1 MRDRE
6 QYYFDTLKPEYNILK
21 VAGSSLGRKVSEET
35 KALLSLSATG
45 RIFSPEMR
53 EKKMANSSVYKQA
66 ILISKIGMEEILLF
80 PSMVKG
86 AEYLGISRSQVSK
99 YIKNNK
105 PYKEFTITKLSE
117 TINSSEKLN
126 SKPFNLY
133 W

>member
-53 EKKMANSSVYKQA
+53 EKKWQIAQYINRLS
-66 ILISKIGMEEILLF
+66 L
-80 PSMVKG
+80 
-86 AEYLGISRSQVSK
+86 YLK
-99 YIKNNK
+99 
-105 PYKEFTITKLSE
+105 
-117 TINSSEKLN
+117 
-126 SKPFNLY
+126 
-133 W
+133 